1 MAKENI
7 YIYETIKKLILDCL
21 AKYLQMSKPKNS
33 TSSSMAD
40 CITALILSGIID
52 HWKNCISDLIDECMK
67 GNKVLC
73 FIVLRALADID
84 LLIHYSKTEEDNYT
98 NPISIQT
105 VDKMKIEQKLIDN
118 NQKVKKFI
126 IDIDNSIKTFA
137 ENDIYKS
144 DFISGI
150 FDAIRCWANFELN
163 IFKNIELA
171 NIVIFMMDN
180 YQIQKPQNLSDL
192 IMECITKSQN
202 SKIYR
207 DINLDEKESPEQLSQ
222 RILKKIDK
230 EETVILDLLL
240 KSIFPKLKIF
250 QNIKLNET
258 SEEKRKLLIAYLRIF
273 ESIIENYIYLF
284 FNFEDDESHKSQQ
297 MLEFF
302 KFFLKYKKRKISYLF
317 IEGMGEM
324 RTFIN
329 NFYRFSGLNKDQKS
343 EFINYFMNIF
353 YGVLENCAYNNLP
366 INNLS
371 YLDNEIVNKF
381 NSLVLNRDNQNF
393 TFENKDDI
401 EEYDTEFIEEM
412 MTVENYRNYA
422 GEVFYNIFF
431 IFLENFGDEPSAYIL
446 EKKIVSRIYDK
457 DILNDPRY
465 PLILDVILFSLCSL
479 SEVFDIK
486 YPMKCWNIIKKVI
499 NDYLSSQIVIQNQGI
514 FIDIL
519 VLISKYYNF
528 IAKDKDI
535 FWKAMKFLLDASQKL
550 NNEKIETSCYIILS
564 NLCSEKNEN
573 IQDDFNLIK
582 ELFNLFNEKYKKYNL
597 YKIAP
602 LQNIIESIFNLIGIK
617 CSNSDKDISQEN
629 LQFYSK
635 MINELSSLMNNKVK
649 DLLDKYELNSNNNN
663 KNLEELLISE
673 IVKCFNIQEIILS
686 KLEEFNKEIKNY
698 FINQYLNNYLF
709 LTEKILNI
717 FYTNDKLMT
726 DIFEFYTKIAKSFEV
741 NSQNSIEYLNKLF
754 INFFIS
760 EKGSKSYKSILILK
774 ELYVSLFKSAEKDN
788 NVYLQC
794 NKCII
799 ENYFIIIQ
807 NFKEK
812 IQKIEKLDKN
822 IKEKLKVLFDFI
834 INVFPKLIID
844 SQDQKIIKLMEDLI
858 TFLINCVQL
867 MQKLE
872 NEVEINEEFFI
883 INLIKTFN
891 IIFSNKTFVQNCANI
906 AIYLNN
912 SIVELWKTNSFKQF
926 NTTSRNNLVN
936 FYSTA
941 LSLDVN
947 FFCNIFVKLIEN
959 KFDKKYLQAI
969 VEYLNVFKDK
979 IQNCKKMINTV
990 IQIIKGNEKLIQLD
1004 FLQTHTVKEKFQNK
1018 K

>member
-1 MAKENI
+1 MVSKENFN
-7 YIYETIKKLILDCL
+7 IYEAIKKLILECL
-21 AKYLQMSKPKNS
+21 VKYLKMSKPKNS

-84 LLIHYSKTEEDNYT
+84 LLIHYSKTEEDNYSS
-98 NPISIQT
+98 PINIQT

-126 IDIDNSIKTFA
+126 IDIDNIIKTFS
-137 ENDIYKS
+137 ENDEYKN
-144 DFISGI
+144 DFISAI
-150 FDAIRCWANFELN
+150 FDSIRCWSNFELN

-207 DINLDEKESPEQLSQ
+207 DINLDEKEAPEQLSQ
-222 RILKKIDK
+222 RILEKIDK
-230 EETVILDLLL
+230 EEKIILDLLL
-240 KSIFPKLKIF
+240 KSLFPKLQIF

-258 SEEKRKLLIAYLRIF
+258 SEEKRKLLISYLRIF

-284 FNFEDDESHKSQQ
+284 FNFEDDKSRQ

-302 KFFLKYKKRKISYLF
+302 KYFLKYKKRKISYLF

-329 NFYRFSGLNKDQKS
+329 NFYRFSGLNKGQKS

-353 YGVLENCAYNNLP
+353 YGVLENCAYSNLP

-393 TFENKDDI
+393 TFENKTDI
-401 EEYDTEFIEEM
+401 EEYDSEFIEEM
-412 MTVENYRNYA
+412 MTVESYRNYA

-431 IFLENFGDEPSAYIL
+431 IFLENFGDENSAYIL

-457 DILNDPRY
+457 NILNDPRY

-486 YPMKCWNIIKKVI
+486 YPMKCWNVIKNVI
-499 NDYLSSQIVIQNQGI
+499 NDYLSAQIVVQNQGI

-519 VLISKYYNF
+519 ILIYKYYNF

-535 FWKAMKFLLDASQKL
+535 FWKAMKFLLDASKNI
-550 NNEKIETSCYIILS
+550 NNEKIETNCYIILS

-582 ELFNLFNEKYKKYNL
+582 ELFYLFNEKYQKYNL

-617 CSNSDKDISQEN
+617 CSNSNKDISQDN

-635 MINELSSLMNNKVK
+635 MISELSSLMNNKIK
-649 DLLDKYELNSNNNN
+649 DLLDKYILNSNN
-663 KNLEELLISE
+663 KGIEELLISE
-673 IVKCFNIQEIILS
+673 IVKCYNIQEIILS
-686 KLEEFNKEIKNY
+686 KLEAFNKEIKNY
-698 FINQYLNNYLF
+698 FINEYLNNYLF
-709 LTEKILNI
+709 LTEKIMNI
-717 FYTNDKLMT
+717 FYNNDKLMN
-726 DIFEFYTKIAKSFEV
+726 DIFEFYTKISKAFEI
-741 NSQNSIEYLNKLF
+741 NSQKSIEYINKLF
-754 INFFIS
+754 INFFIE
-760 EKGSKSYKSILILK
+760 EKGANSYKSILILK
-774 ELYVSLFKSAEKDN
+774 ELYESLFKSAEKN
-788 NVYLQC
+788 NNLYIEC
-794 NKCII
+794 NKYII
-799 ENYFIIIQ
+799 EYFYIIIK
-807 NFKEK
+807 NFMEK
-812 IQKIEKLDKN
+812 IKKIQKLDKN
-822 IKEKLKVLFDFI
+822 IKEKLKVLFDFVI
-834 INVFPKLIID
+834 SVFPKLMLD
-844 SQDQKIIKLMEDLI
+844 SQNQNIIKLMEELI
-858 TFLINCVQL
+858 NFLINCFQL

-872 NEVEINEEFFI
+872 NEGELNEEYI
-883 INLIKTFN
+883 IYNLIKTFN
-891 IIFSNKTFVQNCANI
+891 IIFSNKSFVQNDNDI
-906 AIYLNN
+906 GIYLNN
-912 SIVELWKTNSFKQF
+912 SIIELWKTNDFKQF
-926 NTTSRNNLVN
+926 NTTSRSNLVN
-936 FYSTA
+936 FYVTA

-947 FFCNIFVKLIEN
+947 NFCNIFVKLIEN
-959 KFDKKYLQAI
+959 KFDKKYIQAI

-979 IQNCKKMINTV
+979 TFNCKKMITTV

-1004 FLQTHTVKEKFQNK
+1004 FLQTHTVKEKLKNK

>member
-1 MAKENI
+1 MVSKENFN
-7 YIYETIKKLILDCL
+7 IYEAIKKLILECL
-21 AKYLQMSKPKNS
+21 AKYLKMSKPKNS

-40 CITALILSGIID
+40 CITALILSGLLD
-52 HWKNCISDLIDECMK
+52 HWKNCISDLIDECIK
-67 GNKVLC
+67 GNKILC

-84 LLIHYSKTEEDNYT
+84 LLIHYSKTEEDSYT
-98 NPISIQT
+98 SPINIQT

-126 IDIDNSIKTFA
+126 IDIDNIIKTFS
-137 ENDIYKS
+137 ENDEYKN
-144 DFISGI
+144 DFISAL
-150 FDAIRCWANFELN
+150 FDSIRCWSNFELN

-207 DINLDEKESPEQLSQ
+207 DINLDENEAPEKLSQ

-230 EETVILDLLL
+230 EEKIILDLLL
-240 KSIFPKLKIF
+240 KSLFPKLQIF

-258 SEEKRKLLIAYLRIF
+258 SEEKRKLLVAYLRIF

-284 FNFEDDESHKSQQ
+284 FNFEDDKSQQ

-302 KFFLKYKKRKISYLF
+302 KYFLKYKKRKISYLF

-381 NSLVLNRDNQNF
+381 NSLVLSRDNQNF
-393 TFENKDDI
+393 TFENKNDI
-401 EEYDTEFIEEM
+401 EEYDSEFIEEM
-412 MTVENYRNYA
+412 MTVESYRNYA

-431 IFLENFGDEPSAYIL
+431 IYLENFGDEASAYIL

-457 DILNDPRY
+457 NILNDPRY

-479 SEVFDIK
+479 AEVFDIK
-486 YPMKCWNIIKKVI
+486 YPTKCWNVIKNVV
-499 NDYLSSQIVIQNQGI
+499 NDYLSSQIVVQNQGI

-519 VLISKYYNF
+519 VLIYKYYNF

-535 FWKAMKFLLDASQKL
+535 FWKAMKFLLDASNRL
-550 NNEKIETSCYIILS
+550 NNEKIETSCYVILS
-564 NLCSEKNEN
+564 NLCSEKDEN

-582 ELFNLFNEKYKKYNL
+582 ELFNLFNEKYQKYNL

-617 CSNSDKDISQEN
+617 CNNSNKDISQDN

-635 MINELSSLMNNKVK
+635 MISELSSLMNNKIK
-649 DLLDKYELNSNNNN
+649 DLLDKYILNSNN
-663 KNLEELLISE
+663 KSLEELLISE
-673 IVKCFNIQEIILS
+673 IVKCYNIQEIILS
-686 KLEEFNKEIKNY
+686 KLEAFNKEIKNY
-698 FINQYLNNYLF
+698 FINEYLNNYLF
-709 LTEKILNI
+709 LTEKIMNI
-717 FYTNDKLMT
+717 FYNNDKLMNN
-726 DIFEFYTKIAKSFEV
+726 IFEFYTKIAKAFEI
-741 NSQNSIEYLNKLF
+741 NSQNSIEYINKLF
-754 INFFIS
+754 INFFIE
-760 EKGSKSYKSILILK
+760 EKGSNSYKSILILK

-788 NVYLQC
+788 NLYIEC
-794 NKCII
+794 NKYII
-799 ENYFIIIQ
+799 EYYFIIIQ
-807 NFKEK
+807 NFMEK
-812 IQKIEKLDKN
+812 IKKIQKLDKN
-822 IKEKLKVLFDFI
+822 IKEKLKVLFDI
-834 INVFPKLIID
+834 VISVFPKLIINP
-844 SQDQKIIKLMEDLI
+844 QEQKIIKLMEELI

-872 NEVEINEEFFI
+872 NEVELNEEFI
-883 INLIKTFN
+883 IYNLIKTFN
-891 IIFSNKTFVQNCANI
+891 IIFSNNTFVQNDNNI
-906 AIYLNN
+906 GIYLNN
-912 SIVELWKTNSFKQF
+912 SIIELWKTNDFKQF
-926 NTTSRNNLVN
+926 NTTSRSNLVN
-936 FYSTA
+936 LYATA

-947 FFCNIFVKLIEN
+947 NFCNIFVKLIEN
-959 KFDKKYLQAI
+959 KFDKKYIQAI

-979 IQNCKKMINTV
+979 TSNCKKMINTV

-1004 FLQTHTVKEKFQNK
+1004 FLQTHTVKEKFKNK